1 MHVGLD
7 STASFLLLI
16 IGLFFLSVILLSVVL
31 RLNRFAREMSRIN
44 MEIGRTVGSERK
56 YWKQRKKRLWLALLL
71 FRKF

>member
-16 IGLFFLSVILLSVVL
+16 IGLFFLSVILFSVFL
-31 RLNRFAREMSRIN
+31 RLNRFAREMNRIN

-56 YWKQRKKRLWLALLL
+56 YWKQRK
-71 FRKF
+71 